1 MNTVPVSAWHN
12 LLNAALF
19 SGMGLVIFVIGFV
32 ILDLLT
38 PQVHVWNQICHEKN
52 VALAI
57 FLGAIVLGIAMI
69 ISAAVRG

>member
-1 MNTVPVSAWHN
+1 MDTTGLIAWHN

-19 SGMGLVIFVIGFV
+19 SGLGLLIFVVGF
-32 ILDLLT
+32 ILLDLLT
-38 PQVHVWNQICHEKN
+38 PQFHVWNQICHEKN
-52 VALAI
+52 VSLAI